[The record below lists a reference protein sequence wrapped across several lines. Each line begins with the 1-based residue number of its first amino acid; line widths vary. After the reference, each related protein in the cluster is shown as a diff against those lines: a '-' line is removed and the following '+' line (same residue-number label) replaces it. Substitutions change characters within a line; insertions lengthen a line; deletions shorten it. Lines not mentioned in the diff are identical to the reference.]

1 MTWSTDGFQD
11 KQRAVDKEE
20 EDKVWQVGVYIHGP
34 TRPATREQRTQSCLS
49 AMFRSKDNGGGEKDM
64 HDSD

>member
-20 EDKVWQVGVYIHGP
+20 DEVWQVGVYIHGP
-34 TRPATREQRTQSCLS
+34 TRLAPREQRTQSCLS
-49 AMFRSKDNGGGEKDM
+49 AIFRSKDNGGGERDM
-64 HDSD
+64 HDSN